1 MQARTARTTRG
12 VAALTR
18 ITSNEVG
25 SNGVG
30 ARSTSGG
37 VGGGTSA
44 AGAGGTATGAMGAIF
59 CVPER
64 RVMNAAKNR
73 LNCTC
78 LNRNDRVHRIRRN
91 VHRTHRSRTGR
102 RRRRRR

>member
-25 SNGVG
+25 SDGVG
-30 ARSTSGG
+30 AGSTSGG

-44 AGAGGTATGAMGAIF
+44 AGAGGTATGAHGRDRLRARAQGH
-59 CVPER
+59 ER
-64 RVMNAAKNR
+64 GQESSELYM
-73 LNCTC
+73 
-78 LNRNDRVHRIRRN
+78 
-91 VHRTHRSRTGR
+91 SES
-102 RRRRRR
+102 